1 MKFFMVFLEGLL
13 TFISPCILPMLPIY
27 FAYLSGEAG
36 LQSGSKDNFKLLKNS
51 SGFITGFTIIF
62 VVLGAFAGSIGSLVL
77 SHVSIINIVAGIV
90 MIVFGLNFM
99 GATKIG
105 FLNKSISFA
114 RLGNKMGFIPSLVF
128 GLTFGISFS
137 PCVGAFLGSALAL
150 AAGEGSGISGVLML
164 FSYSMGLGVPFL
176 VSALLMEQ
184 FRTSFDILRRHQDKI
199 NFISGVFL
207 ILMGIMTAMGI
218 FNKFAGLFL

>member
-36 LQSGSKDNFKLLKNS
+36 SSSGSKDNLKLLKNS
-51 SGFITGFTIIF
+51 LGFITGFTIIF
-62 VVLGAFAGSIGSLVL
+62 VILGAFAGSLGSLVS
-77 SHVSIINIVAGIV
+77 SHIDIINIVAGIV
-90 MIVFGLNFM
+90 MVIFGLNFM

-105 FLNKSISFA
+105 FLNKSISFT
-114 RLGNKMGFIPSLVF
+114 RLGNKMGFIPSLIF

-164 FSYSMGLGVPFL
+164 FAYSMGLGVPFL
-176 VSALLMEQ
+176 VSALLIEQ
-184 FRTSFDILRRHQDKI
+184 FRASFDIIRRNQSKI
-199 NFISGVFL
+199 NLVSGVFL
-207 ILMGIMTAMGI
+207 ILMGIITALGI